1 MTCQRLTKYQRPNS
15 TAKNLSSQDSD
26 TMNQISA
33 LLERIKSFAD
43 ERDWQQFHSPKNIS
57 MALSVEASEL
67 LEHFQWMTEE
77 ESRNVSAEKK
87 SQIADETAD
96 VFLYL
101 LRICEQ
107 MDIDLITVANKKID
121 KNALKYPVDKAKGNS
136 KKYTEL

>member
-1 MTCQRLTKYQRPNS
+1 
-15 TAKNLSSQDSD
+15 
-26 TMNQISA
+26 MNQISA

-107 MDIDLITVANKKID
+107 MDIDLLTVANKKID